1 MPNLRARES
10 IKSTF
15 YAEHKQIE
23 PMLNVF
29 EKIDNEDDDA
39 PAVWLIAT
47 LSLVNVA
54 LLRLIAIG
62 DCLLM
67 LLGSG

>member
-1 MPNLRARES
+1 
-10 IKSTF
+10 
-15 YAEHKQIE
+15 
-23 PMLNVF
+23 MLNIF

-54 LLRLIAIG
+54 GPRLFAIG
-62 DCLLM
+62 DCWLM